1 MTRRSVLAGGAATA
15 LAGTGLLA
23 GCGTGVAPPPGRSD
37 RRPGERV
44 TLNFW
49 SWVPGIAASV
59 DLWNKRNPDVQV
71 HLDTIIPG
79 GSGGYAKLHAA
90 VHTGGA
96 PDLAQIEYH
105 ILPAFMLD
113 GGLLDLTGYGIGK
126 YEHLFVPWQWRQGVF
141 DERVRTVPQASG
153 PMAMFYRADLFAKWG
168 IEVPKTWPQYRDAAA
183 KVRKADPNAYIMAF
197 PPANSAYQ
205 TGLAWQA
212 GAHWFTARG
221 QSWRIDMTD
230 PGSTRMCDYWDE
242 LLHEKLI
249 LAEQDMQ
256 SGWFAQL
263 QRGQI
268 VSWVGP
274 QWGDALLMGNAAGT
288 AGKWRVALMPQ
299 WDSSHPAA
307 ANWGGSST
315 AVMANS
321 QYPEEA
327 MRFAVWLNTNLDSV
341 NLLIKGGYG
350 WPALDNAYHRT
361 ILDRPNKFFGGQRYN
376 EIFAAADK
384 QIDDSWLWLPT
395 TASTLDHLN
404 ASIAGAVNSGGRL
417 VDALRTAQRQTV
429 DDLRAKGLKASG
441 PGKER

>member
-1 MTRRSVLAGGAATA
+1 
-15 LAGTGLLA
+15 
-23 GCGTGVAPPPGRSD
+23 
-37 RRPGERV
+37 
-44 TLNFW
+44 
-49 SWVPGIAASV
+49 
-59 DLWNKRNPDVQV
+59 
-71 HLDTIIPG
+71 
-79 GSGGYAKLHAA
+79 
-90 VHTGGA
+90 
-96 PDLAQIEYH
+96 
-105 ILPAFMLD
+105 
-113 GGLLDLTGYGIGK
+113 
-126 YEHLFVPWQWRQGVF
+126 
-141 DERVRTVPQASG
+141 
-153 PMAMFYRADLFAKWG
+153 
-168 IEVPKTWPQYRDAAA
+168 
-183 KVRKADPNAYIMAF
+183 
-197 PPANSAYQ
+197 
-205 TGLAWQA
+205 
-212 GAHWFTARG
+212 
-221 QSWRIDMTD
+221 
-230 PGSTRMCDYWDE
+230 
-242 LLHEKLI
+242 
-249 LAEQDMQ
+249 
-256 SGWFAQL
+256 
-263 QRGQI
+263 
-268 VSWVGP
+268 
-274 QWGDALLMGNAAGT
+274 
-288 AGKWRVALMPQ
+288 MPQ

-384 QIDDSWLWLPT
+384 QIDDSWMWLPT